1 MLCKTTNPDKNL
13 HRYMMKQNPFNGFGI
28 ALATPFNQDG
38 SINFAQLEE
47 LVEFQIENGTDFI
60 CVLGTTAETP
70 CLTNEEKR
78 AVMDCVV
85 KVNHGRIPLL
95 LGAGGNC
102 TAQVV
107 DYLKQTDLTGFD
119 GVLIVAPY
127 YNKPTQKGLFQH
139 FKTVA
144 ENSPLPVILYNVPGR
159 TGVNIEADTT
169 LRLAQTCPNVV
180 AIKEASGKIAQIEAI
195 IENAPEGFEVLSGDD
210 AITFELLT
218 IGAKGVIS
226 VVGNAYPKEFGAMI
240 HHTLQGDYT
249 TALKLHRK
257 FSQAYKLLS
266 VDGNPAGIKSL
277 LAVMGKAENIMRL
290 PLVPVRQQT
299 YEGLE
304 AFVKQM

>member
-107 DYLKQTDLTGFD
+107 DYLKQTDLTGFN

-127 YNKPTQKGLFQH
+127 YNKPTQEGLFQH

-180 AIKEASGKIAQIEAI
+180 AIKAVSY
-195 IENAPEGFEVLSGDD
+195 
-210 AITFELLT
+210 THLT
-218 IGAKGVIS
+218 L
-226 VVGNAYPKEFGAMI
+226 P
-240 HHTLQGDYT
+240 T
-249 TALKLHRK
+249 
-257 FSQAYKLLS
+257 
-266 VDGNPAGIKSL
+266 
-277 LAVMGKAENIMRL
+277 KA
-290 PLVPVRQQT
+290 
-299 YEGLE
+299 
-304 AFVKQM
+304 